1 MGSVLG
7 GIRLRLDQ
15 AQRGSGGASSSL
27 GGLRQDQAGS
37 GSQHMGTVSDSGG
50 IRPRWDQVV
59 LAQAWVGSSRIRL
72 ATHGFSLRWDQAQES
87 SGSIKFFEKN
97 DA

>member
-27 GGLRQDQAGS
+27 GGLRQDQAQVGS

-72 ATHGFSLRWDQAQES
+72 ATHGFSLRWDQA
-87 SGSIKFFEKN
+87 
-97 DA
+97 